1 MLFDKFFL
9 IKSRTRKI
17 INEFQLDEKQKRQG
31 FYWYRN
37 NRLIHAGGWAEISKL
52 ETHLNIAR
60 ASIELPSSLDRDFGL
75 TVGKY
80 KFKFAHVFGVN
91 SIFSYSLSSILT
103 VVFYSS
109 KWWGFAL
116 NDKFIN
122 LWESIGLPL
131 KMGSLVY
138 ALFYVIILWVPTYYL
153 YKNKVFIKL

>member
-1 MLFDKFFL
+1 MGMISGYILLKKEELGNKINQLFFF
-9 IKSRTRKI
+9 
-17 INEFQLDEKQKRQG
+17 G
-31 FYWYRN
+31 FLLLFLGDIMQWVFPLN
-37 NRLIHAGGWAEISKL
+37 KNLWSSSFSLLMGGITAISL
-52 ETHLNIAR
+52 A
-60 ASIELPSSLDRDFGL
+60 SSLYIFDL
-75 TVGKY
+75 KKSKY